1 MKKRGQYVSFAA
13 GLPLADIFLSVY
25 LLLFLVQIVYSLFDG
40 DVVSTQTNS
49 IDVVMRTSAAMVF
62 GYFISGAF
70 EKSDGAGAVGAYSQ
84 SVRKTLASNLDKKKE
99 TVRIGVSNVLQSG
112 IQEKKNTNSVEN
124 YVGTGNVLRLCVV
137 AFVGIACLAV
147 LIAVRNVD
155 PTGENTASLTQIRDM
170 LSSSI
175 GFLIGGRK
183 QV

>member
-84 SVRKTLASNLDKKKE
+84 SVRKTLASNLDKKKKRLE
-99 TVRIGVSNVLQSG
+99 SG
-112 IQEKKNTNSVEN
+112 FQTFCRVGYKKRRTQIPLKITWARAT
-124 YVGTGNVLRLCVV
+124 YCGY
-137 AFVGIACLAV
+137 
-147 LIAVRNVD
+147 
-155 PTGENTASLTQIRDM
+155 ASLPSSGLRALRCSLPYAMSIRQGKT
-170 LSSSI
+170 LRRSRRSAI
-175 GFLIGGRK
+175 CCRR
-183 QV
+183 V